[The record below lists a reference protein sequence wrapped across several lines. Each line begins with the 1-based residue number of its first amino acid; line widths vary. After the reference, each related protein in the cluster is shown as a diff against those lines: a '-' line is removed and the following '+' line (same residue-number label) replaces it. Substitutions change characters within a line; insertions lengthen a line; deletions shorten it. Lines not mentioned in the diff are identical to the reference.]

1 MTLTELAHEIAMLPI
16 EDIEDVV
23 NLTFDEVEELRSA
36 AEVQAYFEALLA
48 CGVDVRPLCKKKHP
62 A

>member
-1 MTLTELAHEIAMLPI
+1 MTPQELAHEIATLPI
-16 EDIEDVV
+16 EDIEAVV

-36 AEVQAYFEALLA
+36 AEVQAYFETLLS
-48 CGVDVRPLCKKKHP
+48 CGVDVRPLCKRKHP